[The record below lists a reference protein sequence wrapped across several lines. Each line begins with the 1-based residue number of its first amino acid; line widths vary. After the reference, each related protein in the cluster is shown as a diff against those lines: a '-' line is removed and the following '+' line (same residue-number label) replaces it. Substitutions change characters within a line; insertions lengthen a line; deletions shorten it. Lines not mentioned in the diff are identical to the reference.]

1 MRQGMKNRMKLRFN
15 VEKCIGCYA
24 CYTACIAEH
33 HLPEEEDADSNITIR
48 TVAEE
53 DFQKNVCE
61 GCIHC
66 GLCMKQCPNG
76 AIYRE
81 EEYGLIL
88 VDKGKC
94 TGCRVCESV
103 CPKGVIHYDADGKL
117 EKCDGCIERRR
128 EGREPACVR
137 ACCIGAV
144 ERA

>member
-1 MRQGMKNRMKLRFN
+1 MKNRMKLRFN

-94 TGCRVCESV
+94 TGCRACEPV

-117 EKCDGCIERRR
+117 EKCDGCIERLR

>member
-1 MRQGMKNRMKLRFN
+1 MKNRMKLRFN

-94 TGCRVCESV
+94 TGCRAYESV

-117 EKCDGCIERRR
+117 EKCDGCIERLR